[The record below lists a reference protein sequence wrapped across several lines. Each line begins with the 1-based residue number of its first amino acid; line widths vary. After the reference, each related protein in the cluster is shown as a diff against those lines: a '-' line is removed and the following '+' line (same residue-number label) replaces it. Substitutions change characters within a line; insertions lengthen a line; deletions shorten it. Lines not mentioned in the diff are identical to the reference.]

1 MSIVKSFLEKGILI
15 SPEVIKDPLLLEKL
29 SQIDDELLEQ
39 DVVIDKAF
47 LSKAGLLSEPSSLG
61 EDASKEAT
69 KETSNIKVLFSY
81 NKPPGK
87 ISVNDFVVY
96 FNKRFEALTSFL
108 RQRKELQ
115 SVISISRVKTKRNSK
130 DRVTT
135 AGLVFDKSLTK
146 TGKIVIKLEDT
157 TGIIP
162 VIVSDK
168 YKEAYDMAK
177 DLVLD
182 EAIGVEGVCFSDA
195 LFANKIFIP
204 DIPLTKELKKGPK
217 EEYLALIGDP
227 HFGSKKFL
235 KKEFED
241 FIKWLNQEKGSPE
254 QKEIA
259 SKVKYIIIIGDL
271 VEGVGV
277 YPNQEKDLEIKD
289 IREQYKQFAE
299 YLEQIPKHITI
310 FACPGNHDAGRIA
323 EPQPPL
329 LHDFTKALQQIP
341 NLMLL
346 SSPSMINIG
355 ATKDFLGFDILL
367 YHGYSLIYYSD
378 HVESIRSSGGQKRP
392 DLIMKFLLQKRH
404 LAPTHT
410 SNRYV
415 PDADADPLIINKIPD
430 FFITGHIHRV
440 SVSNYKNVT
449 LINAS
454 CWTGITEDQEKRG
467 LENQPA
473 KVPIINLKTR
483 EVKVINFLK
492 SESEKPRPE
501 ESPKII

>member
-1 MSIVKSFLEKGILI
+1 MKASELRKMSV
-15 SPEVIKDPLLLEKL
+15 
-29 SQIDDELLEQ
+29 
-39 DVVIDKAF
+39 
-47 LSKAGLLSEPSSLG
+47 SE
-61 EDASKEAT
+61 
-69 KETSNIKVLFSY
+69 
-81 NKPPGK
+81 
-87 ISVNDFVVY
+87 
-96 FNKRFEALTSFL
+96 
-108 RQRKELQ
+108 
-115 SVISISRVKTKRNSK
+115 
-130 DRVTT
+130 
-135 AGLVFDKSLTK
+135 
-146 TGKIVIKLEDT
+146 
-157 TGIIP
+157 
-162 VIVSDK
+162 
-168 YKEAYDMAK
+168 
-177 DLVLD
+177 
-182 EAIGVEGVCFSDA
+182 
-195 LFANKIFIP
+195 
-204 DIPLTKELKKGPK
+204 
-217 EEYLALIGDP
+217 
-227 HFGSKKFL
+227 L